1 MAGTQKSRFHKGYQI
16 ISGKGKTFRC
26 INMIDTHCHIDFEEF
41 DDDRGDVIKRAKDK
55 LDHVIVSGYSN
66 ESNMKVLQLSKD
78 YEGFIYPTFGFHP
91 VSSQNASEE
100 DLKIAHENIR
110 NNLDSILAVG
120 EVGMD
125 YYYVTDKA
133 LRERQQEIFKSFLEL
148 ANEYRVPIV
157 MHVRDCEKKAVNII
171 EDYDDIPYFV
181 FHCYGGSLKTAKR
194 IMNRG
199 DSYMSF
205 STMLCYSKHHQDL
218 IEKIDLDYVL
228 TETDSPYLAMTK
240 EERNEPANVVKAVH
254 KIAEIKNMD
263 VSTVD
268 EITTNNARKI
278 FKI

>member
-1 MAGTQKSRFHKGYQI
+1 
-16 ISGKGKTFRC
+16 
-26 INMIDTHCHIDFEEF
+26 MIDTHCHIDFEEF
-41 DDDRGDVIKRAKDK
+41 DDDREDVIKRAKDK

-78 YEGFIYPTFGFHP
+78 YEGFIYPTFGVHP

-100 DLKIAHENIR
+100 DLRIAHENIR

-228 TETDSPYLAMTK
+228 TETDSPFLAMTK

>member
-1 MAGTQKSRFHKGYQI
+1 VYS
-16 ISGKGKTFRC
+16 
-26 INMIDTHCHIDFEEF
+26 MIDTHCHIDFEDF
-41 DDDRGDVIKRAKDK
+41 DDDREEVIKRAKDK

-66 ESNMKVLQLSKD
+66 TSNMEVLKLSKD

-91 VSSQNASEE
+91 VSSQNAAEE
-100 DLKIAHENIR
+100 DLKIAHKNIETY
-110 NNLDSILAVG
+110 LDDILAIG

-133 LRERQQEIFKSFLEL
+133 LRERQQEIFRSFLEL
-148 ANEYRVPIV
+148 ANEYKVPIV

-194 IMNRG
+194 IMNR
-199 DSYMSF
+199 DNSYMSF

-240 EERNEPANVVKAVH
+240 EERNEPVNVVKAVH

-268 EITTNNARKI
+268 EITTNNAHKI

>member
-1 MAGTQKSRFHKGYQI
+1 
-16 ISGKGKTFRC
+16 
-26 INMIDTHCHIDFEEF
+26 MIDTHCHIDFEEF
-41 DDDRGDVIKRAKDK
+41 DHDRKDVIQRAKDV
-55 LDHVIVSGYSN
+55 LDNVIVSGYDLKSN
-66 ESNMKVLQLSKD
+66 QKALDMSKEYD
-78 YEGFIYPTFGFHP
+78 DFIYATYGFHP
-91 VSSQNASEE
+91 VSSQNATE
-100 DLKIAHENIR
+100 DEITQAHNHLMD
-110 NNLDSILAVG
+110 NLTDIVAIG

-133 LRERQQEIFKSFLEL
+133 MREKQQEIFRGFLDI
-148 ANEYRVPIV
+148 ADEYKVPVV
-157 MHVRDCEKKAVNII
+157 MHVRDSEKKAVNII
-171 EDYDDIPYFV
+171 EDYDGVPYFV

-194 IMNRG
+194 IMNH
-199 DSYMSF
+199 DNCYMSF

-254 KIAEIKNMD
+254 KIAEIKEMD

-268 EITTNNARKI
+268 EITTNNARTV

>member
-1 MAGTQKSRFHKGYQI
+1 
-16 ISGKGKTFRC
+16 
-26 INMIDTHCHIDFEEF
+26 MIDTHCHIDFEDF
-41 DDDRGDVIKRAKDK
+41 DHDREDVIARAKDK
-55 LDHVIVSGYSN
+55 LNHVIVSGYSN
-66 ESNMKVLQLSKD
+66 DSNMDVLKLSKD

-91 VSSQNASEE
+91 VSSQNATQE
-100 DLKIAHENIR
+100 DIEIAHDNIR
-110 NNLDSILAVG
+110 RHLDDIVAIG

-133 LRERQQEIFKSFLEL
+133 LRERQQEIFRSFLKL
-148 ANEYRVPIV
+148 ADEYKVPIV

-171 EDYDDIPYFV
+171 EDYDNIPYFV

-194 IMNRG
+194 IMNRD

-240 EERNEPANVVKAVH
+240 EERNEPVNVVKAVH
-254 KIAEIKNMD
+254 KIAEIKDMS
-263 VSTVD
+263 VSEVD
-268 EITTNNARKI
+268 EITTANARKI

>member
-1 MAGTQKSRFHKGYQI
+1 
-16 ISGKGKTFRC
+16 
-26 INMIDTHCHIDFEEF
+26 MIDTHCHIDFEDF
-41 DDDRGDVIKRAKDK
+41 DSDREEVIQRAKDN

-66 ESNMKVLQLSKD
+66 DSNMKVLKLSKD
-78 YEGFIYPTFGFHP
+78 NEGFIYPTFGFHP
-91 VSSQNASEE
+91 VSSQNATQE
-100 DLKIAHENIR
+100 DIKIAHENVRKYI
-110 NNLDSILAVG
+110 DDIVAIG

-125 YYYVTDKA
+125 YFYVSDKD
-133 LRERQQEIFKSFLEL
+133 LRERQEEIFRGFLDL
-148 ANEYRVPIV
+148 ANEYKVPIV

-171 EDYDDIPYFV
+171 EDYENIPYFV

-218 IEKIDLDYVL
+218 IEKIDLNYVL
-228 TETDSPYLAMTK
+228 TETDSPYLAMRK
-240 EERNEPANVVKAVH
+240 EDRNEPVNVMKAVH

-263 VSTVD
+263 VASVD

>member
-1 MAGTQKSRFHKGYQI
+1 
-16 ISGKGKTFRC
+16 
-26 INMIDTHCHIDFEEF
+26 MIDTHCHIDFEDF
-41 DDDRGDVIKRAKDK
+41 DSDREEVIKRAKDK

-91 VSSQNASEE
+91 VSSQNATEE

-110 NNLDSILAVG
+110 NHLDDILAIG

-133 LRERQQEIFKSFLEL
+133 LRERQQEIFRSFLEL
-148 ANEYRVPIV
+148 ADEYKVPIV

-171 EDYDDIPYFV
+171 DDYGNIPYFV

-194 IMNRG
+194 IMNRD

-240 EERNEPANVVKAVH
+240 EERNEPANVVNAVH

>member
-1 MAGTQKSRFHKGYQI
+1 
-16 ISGKGKTFRC
+16 
-26 INMIDTHCHIDFEEF
+26 MIDTHCHIDFEDF
-41 DDDRGDVIKRAKDK
+41 DHDREDVIARAKDK
-55 LDHVIVSGYSN
+55 LNHVIVSGYSN
-66 ESNMKVLQLSKD
+66 DSNMDVLKLSKD

-91 VSSQNASEE
+91 VSSQNATQE
-100 DLKIAHENIR
+100 DIEIAHDNIR
-110 NNLDSILAVG
+110 RHLDDIVAIG

-133 LRERQQEIFKSFLEL
+133 LRERQQEIFRSFLKL
-148 ANEYRVPIV
+148 ADEYKVPIV

-171 EDYDDIPYFV
+171 EDYDNIPYFV

-194 IMNRG
+194 IMNRD

-240 EERNEPANVVKAVH
+240 EERNEPVNVDKAVH
-254 KIAEIKNMD
+254 KIAEIKDMS
-263 VSTVD
+263 VSEVD
-268 EITTNNARKI
+268 EITTANARKI

>member
-1 MAGTQKSRFHKGYQI
+1 
-16 ISGKGKTFRC
+16 
-26 INMIDTHCHIDFEEF
+26 MIDTHCHIDFEEF
-41 DDDRGDVIKRAKDK
+41 DDDREDVIKRAKDK

-240 EERNEPANVVKAVH
+240 EERNEPANVANAVA

-263 VSTVD
+263 IEAVD
-268 EITTNNARKI
+268 EITTNNAKRI

>member
-1 MAGTQKSRFHKGYQI
+1 
-16 ISGKGKTFRC
+16 
-26 INMIDTHCHIDFEEF
+26 MIDTHCHIDFEEF
-41 DDDRGDVIKRAKDK
+41 DDDREDVIKRAKDK

-66 ESNMKVLQLSKD
+66 ESNMKILQLSKD

-100 DLKIAHENIR
+100 DLRIAHENIR

>member
-1 MAGTQKSRFHKGYQI
+1 
-16 ISGKGKTFRC
+16 
-26 INMIDTHCHIDFEEF
+26 MIDTHCHIDFEEF
-41 DDDRGDVIKRAKDK
+41 DDDREDVIKRAKDK

-91 VSSQNASEE
+91 VSSQNATEE

-171 EDYDDIPYFV
+171 DDYDDIPYFV

>member
-1 MAGTQKSRFHKGYQI
+1 
-16 ISGKGKTFRC
+16 
-26 INMIDTHCHIDFEEF
+26 MIDTHCHIDFEEF
-41 DDDRGDVIKRAKDK
+41 DDDREDVIKRAKDK

-194 IMNRG
+194 IMNRD

-228 TETDSPYLAMTK
+228 TETDSPFLAMTK

-254 KIAEIKNMD
+254 KIAEIKDMD

>member
-1 MAGTQKSRFHKGYQI
+1 
-16 ISGKGKTFRC
+16 
-26 INMIDTHCHIDFEEF
+26 MIDTHCHIDFEEF
-41 DDDRGDVIKRAKDK
+41 DDDREDVIKRAKDK

-91 VSSQNASEE
+91 VSSQNATEE

-171 EDYDDIPYFV
+171 DDYDDIPYFV

-194 IMNRG
+194 IMNRD

-228 TETDSPYLAMTK
+228 TETDSPFLAMTK
-240 EERNEPANVVKAVH
+240 KERNEPANVVKAVH

>member
-1 MAGTQKSRFHKGYQI
+1 
-16 ISGKGKTFRC
+16 
-26 INMIDTHCHIDFEEF
+26 MIDTHCHIDFEDF
-41 DDDRGDVIKRAKDK
+41 DGDREDVIKRAKDK
-55 LDHVIVSGYSN
+55 LDYIIVSGYSN
-66 ESNMKVLQLSKD
+66 DSNMNVLKLSRD

-91 VSSQNASEE
+91 VSSQNATQE
-100 DLKIAHENIR
+100 DIDIAHNNIK
-110 NNLDSILAVG
+110 NHLNDILAIG

-133 LRERQQEIFKSFLEL
+133 LRERQQEIFKGFLEL
-148 ANEYRVPIV
+148 ADEYRVPIV

-171 EDYDDIPYFV
+171 EDYENIPYFV

-194 IMNRG
+194 IMNRD

-254 KIAEIKNMD
+254 KIAEIKDMD
-263 VSTVD
+263 VETVD
-268 EITTNNARKI
+268 EITTSNARKI